1 MFTEKVGYPL
11 GSTCQAR
18 FEMDEEVFN
27 IQLRKFLKKVG
38 IQSQREIE
46 QAVRSA
52 ISADTLDATETLTAR
67 VVLQVPA
74 VGIDVT
80 IEDTIKLS

>member
-1 MFTEKVGYPL
+1 MRL
-11 GSTCQAR
+11 D
-18 FEMDEEVFN
+18 MDEEVFN
-27 IQLRKFLKKVG
+27 SQVRKFLKKVG

-52 ISADTLDATETLTAR
+52 ISAGTLDVTQAMTSR
-67 VVLQVPA
+67 VVLQVPV

-80 IEDTIKLS
+80 IEDEIKLS